1 LATPEKRNNSGIDQI
16 LTSSCCTRQ
25 NKHTD
30 IKTVAYNH
38 VTAILQRCQKGQK
51 RVVFLLLFLLLSH
64 TFYFHAIS
72 QELTIADTNI
82 INTLPEPF
90 WPTDVPFVG
99 YNTESKD
106 LGAVFGR
113 KIDS

>member
-1 LATPEKRNNSGIDQI
+1 MCR
-16 LTSSCCTRQ
+16 SSS
-25 NKHTD
+25 
-30 IKTVAYNH
+30 
-38 VTAILQRCQKGQK
+38 
-51 RVVFLLLFLLLSH
+51 FSSSSLSH
-64 TFYFHAIS
+64 FLFPRDFS
-72 QELTIADTNI
+72 GTIADTNI